1 MRPMP
6 IIRSRTGCFTCRRRK
21 KKCNEEKPICIG
33 CKRNKLECHWPTE
46 NNNVLQ
52 SRPKP
57 AAPASA
63 AASSSSASAG
73 GSATSQPPPQPQLGV
88 TNDTLPQGLQ
98 QSPFDQ
104 PAQRPRSDSSPDAS
118 INTSPRPIFT
128 TPRPRAFSNS
138 STSTFATS
146 GLPFDAGQDGLTAAS
161 PIIEIISPSLQHDGY
176 DAIVETDGTT
186 QDINQALAM
195 TLRTRFAG
203 GADAGMWGGASPPNI
218 SILPSMLPSYGSDS
232 LELLSHYLSRT
243 ANSMGNGSTDINPFV
258 AQLVP
263 IAFSNPLVLQLLLA
277 QSASHRQASGGEV
290 MGNEVAQKYYT
301 DSLRMFRNVVNEY
314 MSGKEENTLVLTIG
328 SLILSLTEIARGDKA
343 GTIFDHLKAS
353 ELMLTMLINRPKS
366 DVPSDLADFLIEYY
380 LHMMA
385 ASIISTDPRHKAP
398 KLSPEIEALARQLVE
413 KRYIGQL
420 AGCWLEMLLII
431 PQIFHLGQR
440 MMNPETGERVASNP
454 DDIMTFGFLQSQI
467 MNYFPDPS
475 ANPYSRLAGLV
486 FKQGALLYLW
496 SILGNPNAEED
507 GTPDSTGNGPGGS
520 HRSFINMAVAEAISV
535 LNQFPA
541 TLRINTS
548 LCWPLA
554 VIACC
559 TNDPEVQ
566 DILRTRLRTMI
577 DTIGLGNMRE
587 MLPLLEHVW
596 AQPPEE
602 TSPWMLARV
611 MQENSIWISF
621 A

>member
-1 MRPMP
+1 
-6 IIRSRTGCFTCRRRK
+6 
-21 KKCNEEKPICIG
+21 
-33 CKRNKLECHWPTE
+33 
-46 NNNVLQ
+46 
-52 SRPKP
+52 
-57 AAPASA
+57 
-63 AASSSSASAG
+63 
-73 GSATSQPPPQPQLGV
+73 
-88 TNDTLPQGLQ
+88 
-98 QSPFDQ
+98 
-104 PAQRPRSDSSPDAS
+104 
-118 INTSPRPIFT
+118 
-128 TPRPRAFSNS
+128 
-138 STSTFATS
+138 
-146 GLPFDAGQDGLTAAS
+146 
-161 PIIEIISPSLQHDGY
+161 
-176 DAIVETDGTT
+176 
-186 QDINQALAM
+186 M
-195 TLRTRFAG
+195 TLRTRFQG
-203 GADAGMWGGASPPNI
+203 GADAGMWGATPNF
-218 SILPSMLPSYGSDS
+218 SVLPSMLPSYGSDS

-243 ANSMGNGSTDINPFV
+243 ANSMGNGSTDINPFI

-263 IAFSNPLVLQLLLA
+263 IAFSNPLVLQLILA

-290 MGNEVAQKYYT
+290 VGNEVAQKYYT

-328 SLILSLTEIARGDKA
+328 SLILSLTEIARGDKQ

-353 ELMLTMLINRPKS
+353 ESMLTMLINRPKS
-366 DVPSDLADFLIEYY
+366 DVPSELADFLIEYY

-398 KLSPEIEALARQLVE
+398 KLSPEIEALARLLVE

-420 AGCWLEMLLII
+420 AGCWLELLLLI

-440 MMNPETGERVASNP
+440 MTDPETGERAASNP

-467 MNYFPDPS
+467 MNYFPDPA

-486 FKQGALLYLW
+486 WKQGALLYLW
-496 SILGNPNAEED
+496 SILGNPNAPDE
-507 GTPDSTGNGPGGS
+507 GTPDSSGNGPGGS
-520 HRSFINMAVAEAISV
+520 HRSFISMAVAEAISV

-559 TNDPEVQ
+559 TNDPDVQ
-566 DILRTRLRTMI
+566 DILRTRLRTMV

-587 MLPLLEHVW
+587 MLPLLELVW

-602 TSPWMLARV
+602 TSPWMLSRV